1 MGFELPKATLSARFA
16 GWWSAW
22 KYVVILLVLLA
33 GSAWLNLHLYVRL
46 QTQPLRAEVA
56 SKDQALQV
64 SATLLGGALQSAQ
77 VLGDAARRTTANL
90 TESSGQYRDAAR
102 LHPLAPICA
111 PGQGRQ
117 DAVNRTLGAPQP
129 PEKKR

>member
-1 MGFELPKATLSARFA
+1 MSLPLRDRLA

-22 KYVVILLVLLA
+22 KYVVILLALLA

-46 QTQPLRAEVA
+46 KTQPLRAEIA
-56 SKDQALQV
+56 SKDQALDV

-77 VLGDAARRTTANL
+77 VLGDAARRTSANL
-90 TESSGQYRDAAR
+90 TQSSDQYRAAAR
-102 LHPLAPICA
+102 LHPLPANCA

-117 DAVNRTLGAPQP
+117 DAVNRAIGAAVKP
-129 PEKKR
+129 

>member
-1 MGFELPKATLSARFA
+1 MTFTLANTSFSARLA
-16 GWWSAW
+16 GLWSVW

-90 TESSGQYRDAAR
+90 NESSDQYRDAAR
-102 LHPLAPICA
+102 LHPLPANCA

-117 DAVNRTLGAPQP
+117 DAVNRALGSPHP
-129 PEKKR
+129 PEKKP